1 MYTER
6 VPILITFSILL
17 TLASLVMKDWRPAI
31 LILPVASLFFI
42 SNSFHSSTKINM
54 KAAREV
60 TPTRI
65 AIGETSRVRL
75 EISNE
80 CKEKIGFLEVYD
92 ELPAE
97 VDVVENTNHLV
108 LCLDP
113 GEKVSVS
120 YEILCSRRGRFEI
133 GPLYVRARDPMSFH
147 FTEKTLAPSALL
159 YVLPDIERLKPTD
172 LGVRQTGPWPGIFH
186 SRRSGIG
193 TEFYGLRHYVPG
205 DELKRIHWKASARMA
220 RLITIENES
229 ERSTD
234 IVMVVDTGI
243 GSYLGKSPR
252 TVLEYGISAAG
263 SLASLLLTLGNRVGL
278 IVHGK
283 NRTWLP
289 RDFGKRHL
297 QRVLNQLAA
306 TEAGEALLPIGY
318 FGEPLFL
325 GPKAQI
331 VLISPL
337 LDQNIP
343 DAINSLAVR
352 GYNTF
357 IISPSFTELLD
368 HQMDEATEMA
378 YRIMALERRNMI
390 MELRRYAT
398 VIDWN
403 PNLPLR
409 TVLKEIRRWRV
420 PIRHLRIMY

>member
-17 TLASLVMKDWRPAI
+17 TLASLAMKDWRPVI
-31 LILPVASLFFI
+31 LILPIASLFFV
-42 SNSFHSSTKINM
+42 SNSFSPSTKTDV

-60 TPTRI
+60 TPARI
-65 AIGETSRVRL
+65 AIGETSRVTL
-75 EISNE
+75 VITNAG
-80 CKEKIGFLEVYD
+80 KEKIGFLEIYD
-92 ELPAE
+92 ELPTE
-97 VDVVENTNHLV
+97 VNVIKNTNHLI
-108 LCLDP
+108 LCMGP
-113 GEKVSVS
+113 GEKVPIS
-120 YEILCSRRGRFEI
+120 YEIRCPRRGKYDI
-133 GPLYVRARDPMSFH
+133 GPLHVRSRSPLSFH
-147 FTEKTLAPSALL
+147 FAEKTLAPSLPL

-234 IVMVVDTGI
+234 VVIILDTGK
-243 GSYLGKSPR
+243 GSTLGRSPR
-252 TVLEYGISAAG
+252 TTLECGVSAAG

-278 IVHGK
+278 IIHGK

-306 TEAGEALLPIGY
+306 TEAGEAYLPIGY
-318 FGEPLFL
+318 FWEPLLL

-331 VLISPL
+331 ILISPL
-337 LDQNIP
+337 LDQSTP
-343 DAINSLAVR
+343 DAIRSLAVS
-352 GYNTF
+352 GYKTF
-357 IISPSFTELLD
+357 IVSPSFTQLVD
-368 HQMDEATEMA
+368 HQADEATAIA
-378 YRIMALERRNMI
+378 YRIVALERRNII

-398 VIDWN
+398 VIDWS
-403 PNLPLR
+403 PSLPLR
-409 TVLKEIRRWRV
+409 TVLREVRRWRV
-420 PIRHLRIMY
+420 PIRH

>member
-1 MYTER
+1 MNTER

-17 TLASLVMKDWRPAI
+17 TLASLAMKDWRPAI
-31 LILPVASLFFI
+31 LILPIASLFFV
-42 SNSFHSSTKINM
+42 SNSFSPSTKTDV

-60 TPTRI
+60 TPARI
-65 AIGETSRVRL
+65 AIGETSRVTL
-75 EISNE
+75 VITNE
-80 CKEKIGFLEVYD
+80 GKEKIGFLEVYD

-97 VDVVENTNHLV
+97 VDVIRNTNHLI
-108 LCLDP
+108 LCLDL
-113 GEKVSVS
+113 GEKVTIS
-120 YEILCSRRGRFEI
+120 YEIRCPRRGKYDI
-133 GPLYVRARDPMSFH
+133 GPLHVRSRDPLGFNFS
-147 FTEKTLAPSALL
+147 EKTLDSSFPLH
-159 YVLPDIERLKPTD
+159 VLPDIERLKPTD
-172 LGVRQTGPWPGIFH
+172 LVVRQTGPWPGIFH

-234 IVMVVDTGI
+234 VVIILDTGK
-243 GSYLGKSPR
+243 GSNLGRSPR
-252 TVLEYGISAAG
+252 ITLECGVTAAG
-263 SLASLLLTLGNRVGL
+263 SLASLLLALGNRVGL
-278 IVHGK
+278 IIHGK
-283 NRTWLP
+283 NRSWLP

-306 TEAGEALLPIGY
+306 TEAGEASLPIGY
-318 FGEPLFL
+318 FGEPLFP

-331 VLISPL
+331 ILISPL
-337 LDQNIP
+337 LDQSIP
-343 DAINSLAVR
+343 DAIRSLAVS

-357 IISPSFTELLD
+357 IVSPSFTQLVD
-368 HQMDEATEMA
+368 HQADEATEIA
-378 YRIMALERRNMI
+378 YRIMALERRNII

-409 TVLKEIRRWRV
+409 TVLREIRRWRV
-420 PIRHLRIMY
+420 PVRH

>member
-1 MYTER
+1 
-6 VPILITFSILL
+6 
-17 TLASLVMKDWRPAI
+17 
-31 LILPVASLFFI
+31 
-42 SNSFHSSTKINM
+42 
-54 KAAREV
+54 
-60 TPTRI
+60 
-65 AIGETSRVRL
+65 
-75 EISNE
+75 
-80 CKEKIGFLEVYD
+80 
-92 ELPAE
+92 
-97 VDVVENTNHLV
+97 
-108 LCLDP
+108 
-113 GEKVSVS
+113 
-120 YEILCSRRGRFEI
+120 
-133 GPLYVRARDPMSFH
+133 
-147 FTEKTLAPSALL
+147 
-159 YVLPDIERLKPTD
+159 
-172 LGVRQTGPWPGIFH
+172 LGVRQTGPWPGIFQ

-234 IVMVVDTGI
+234 IVMILDTGK
-243 GSYLGKSPR
+243 GSNLGKSPR
-252 TVLEYGISAAG
+252 TTLEYGISAAG

-306 TEAGEALLPIGY
+306 TEAGEARLPIAY
-318 FGEPLFL
+318 FGEPLFM
-325 GPKAQI
+325 GAKAQI
-331 VLISPL
+331 LLISPL
-337 LDQNIP
+337 LDQKIP
-343 DAINSLAVR
+343 DAIRSLAVK

-368 HQMDEATEMA
+368 HRMDEATEMA

-409 TVLKEIRRWRV
+409 TVLKELRRWRV
-420 PIRHLRIMY
+420 PIRHSRVMC